1 MPMTYGI
8 IRAVTDGQ
16 ELTDIQESY
25 KDFYIYDIV
34 HDGGIER
41 PSEVSKEVFLNGPY
55 MYRITVDKTG
65 YYLLR
70 ANVVDENIVYN
81 EETGETRELKGYFI
95 LRDNRGRRINTYY
108 FKKFRETI
116 ACKNGESY
124 NGIYIGYGPEDIKR
138 PIRYSTLMY
147 LEKNKVYTGN
157 LCLSSSKRTDKC
169 CILRLSPNKDI
180 YQYDSKNFKAKTM
193 NEYGELEKS
202 LIEKELNFVIG
213 EGFITKEMNRLE
225 REKINQVYETTSLAK
240 DGICS
245 VMMWVIEPGKISPP
259 EITRTLTTIS
269 YRQYQIKLFIDQ
281 FMAGWMYGVFN
292 LICQEIV
299 KLTEK
304 QQKDEAIWNGIKET
318 ILSTIMSSQ
327 AGALAAGFA
336 GMILGGIGGA
346 IISIGFLFS
355 NSAEETRIY
364 IQRLVDTLSEYID
377 SDLRAKM
384 PLEIEGIIIPMKR
397 FGLERVEY
405 EFLVHY
411 WNGAVYQAL
420 GEDSCCGTFQYN
432 RYETNELN
440 ELSEL
445 LKNAFKEVTLE
456 ASTS

>member
-41 PSEVSKEVFLNGPY
+41 PPEVSKEVFLKGPY

-95 LRDNRGRRINTYY
+95 LRDKRGRRINTYY
-108 FKKFRETI
+108 FEKFRETI

-180 YQYDSKNFKAKTM
+180 YQYDSPEKNVNSGTLPEYPRMEDGIVTRIFKNSAEIDRYKDGFGAVEPSALKNNKISGLYCCLMWSIDENLVNDFSNFLPPTITNIFYIDQQLGVWLYNQLNHM
-193 NEYGELEKS
+193 RNSKEYANALKDKIDNFFVGIGEIVVSTGLPMVLAEEGIIAAEATTPAGVIICIFFLIAHAFENEDDILNKMIELLHEHVMISEEILDTPVAIKVITQRNMESKGLGLNTEFVTRNDFKIELWDGTVIGALGETLQCGKFIFSHYSEVSKGKIFDELEK
-202 LIEKELNFVIG
+202 
-213 EGFITKEMNRLE
+213 
-225 REKINQVYETTSLAK
+225 
-240 DGICS
+240 
-245 VMMWVIEPGKISPP
+245 
-259 EITRTLTTIS
+259 
-269 YRQYQIKLFIDQ
+269 Q
-281 FMAGWMYGVFN
+281 FF
-292 LICQEIV
+292 
-299 KLTEK
+299 
-304 QQKDEAIWNGIKET
+304 
-318 ILSTIMSSQ
+318 
-327 AGALAAGFA
+327 
-336 GMILGGIGGA
+336 
-346 IISIGFLFS
+346 
-355 NSAEETRIY
+355 
-364 IQRLVDTLSEYID
+364 
-377 SDLRAKM
+377 
-384 PLEIEGIIIPMKR
+384 
-397 FGLERVEY
+397 
-405 EFLVHY
+405 
-411 WNGAVYQAL
+411 
-420 GEDSCCGTFQYN
+420 
-432 RYETNELN
+432 
-440 ELSEL
+440 
-445 LKNAFKEVTLE
+445 
-456 ASTS
+456 